1 MEIELNNGEIDVSEQ
16 KTVEEL
22 IETVKEKLSSTRS
35 RLVGIKVDGKFLTQ
49 SELEGQYELTLEG
62 KDIELVTETID
73 ELTAEL
79 IEDALI
85 YLDGLTEWVEGF
97 SVSSQRDILSE
108 IDTNEI
114 EELLDGLHW
123 LNLALEELAGTS
135 ETGTLLGGRSL
146 PKFMSENRMFLNEI
160 QGALEN
166 PEENPQLIRTL
177 IVQDL
182 PTWIEEYR
190 DVFLDFRGEQR
201 REIDV

>member
-1 MEIELNNGEIDVSEQ
+1 MKIKLNDDKIDISDQ
-16 KTVEEL
+16 KTVGDL
-22 IETVKEKLSSTRS
+22 IKLVKEKLSSTQI
-35 RLVGIKVDGKFLTQ
+35 RLVGIRVDGNLLTQ
-49 SELEGQYELTLEG
+49 SELEGKLELNLEG
-62 KDIELVTETID
+62 KEIELVTETID

-79 IEDALI
+79 AEDALT
-85 YLDGLTEWVEGF
+85 YLNSLTEWTEDF
-97 SVSSQRDILSE
+97 SVSAKTDITSE
-108 IDTNEI
+108 VEINEI
-114 EELLDGLHW
+114 EKLLEGLHW
-123 LNLALEELAGTS
+123 LNLALEELAGAS

-182 PTWIEEYR
+182 PTWIDEYR
-190 DVFLDFRGEQR
+190 DIFLDLRGESG